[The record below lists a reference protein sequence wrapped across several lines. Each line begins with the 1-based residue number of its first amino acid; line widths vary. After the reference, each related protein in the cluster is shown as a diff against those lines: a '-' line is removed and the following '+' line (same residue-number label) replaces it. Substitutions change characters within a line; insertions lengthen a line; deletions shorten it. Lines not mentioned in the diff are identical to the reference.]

1 MRKTIL
7 AISVIAAAL
16 VAFASTPAAAAR
28 AKAPQVECGQHGCSD
43 MVRSPMAVMPS
54 MQPAQPPRAVRSGPR
69 NGTVVIL
76 GIGGRFVAP
85 MTSIIREEQRRVGA
99 ANVTVADWF
108 YVPPG
113 NYKRA
118 IGHSAG
124 ADAALRTGAP
134 QIRTIDPTF
143 LNPGCPRGADC
154 RNFHASIDA
163 FPFLVCCGGYS
174 VRGAKNIQV
183 PGTPSLIII
192 APGHVRMPELPVVRA
207 GVAN

>member
-1 MRKTIL
+1 MRKLLIIGVALAGL
-7 AISVIAAAL
+7 AISSLPAVAKRAVAAP
-16 VAFASTPAAAAR
+16 VT
-28 AKAPQVECGQHGCSD
+28 CGQHGCSD
-43 MVRSPMAVMPS
+43 TRADVMAISPMRAMAAPVAVKT
-54 MQPAQPPRAVRSGPR
+54 GPR
-69 NGTVVIL
+69 KGTVVIL

-85 MTSIIREEQRRVGA
+85 MTSIIREEQKRVGP
-99 ANVTVADWF
+99 ANVTVADWY

-124 ADAALRTGAP
+124 ADAALLTRAP

-143 LNPGCPRGADC
+143 LNSGCPAGSDC
-154 RNFHASIDA
+154 QNWHASIDA

-183 PGTPSLIII
+183 PGTPSFIII

-207 GVAN
+207 GVAR